1 MAALSF
7 IQKYALMLGLMFVV
21 MACSSTASK
30 KKLNQSKIY
39 FGAGTQSLMSQD
51 YTDAL
56 ANLMKANELDP
67 ENPGII
73 TNLAMAYYFKG
84 ERNMAI
90 KLLKK
95 SIDLKEDNSDAKLN
109 LASIYF
115 HDGDLKSAE
124 KFYKLVL
131 KDLTYDKQ
139 ARTLY
144 NLGILEN
151 RKNNQVAAMNYFK
164 KSIKEDS
171 SYCPSYYQIGL
182 IKYQQKQY
190 SASLSNFRDAAMGTC
205 MESAGAHYYQG
216 LSLLGLKRYMEAQM
230 KFDEID
236 ARFKTSEFAA
246 KARKKMTELVEIQ
259 KNDITEEV
267 HASRKVLESPDF

>member
-67 ENPGII
+67 ENSGII

>member
-7 IQKYALMLGLMFVV
+7 IQKYALMLGLIFVV

>member
-246 KARKKMTELVEIQ
+246 KARKKMTELVEVQ

>member
-21 MACSSTASK
+21 LACSSTASK

-259 KNDITEEV
+259 KNDRTEEV